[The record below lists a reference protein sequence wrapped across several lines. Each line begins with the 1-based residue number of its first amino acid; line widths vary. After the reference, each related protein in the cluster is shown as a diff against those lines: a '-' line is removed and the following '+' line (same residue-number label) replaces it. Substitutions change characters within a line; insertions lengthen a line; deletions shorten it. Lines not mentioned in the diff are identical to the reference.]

1 MIVKKTKQL
10 GNFKKGINLYIPKR
24 KTSAA
29 PSGIGFPATV
39 TSSYYGQMARNSGTT
54 GNQTG
59 TPGFISS
66 KWYYYDNTQYNEEG
80 QPYGGGI
87 NIGLTTGNVW
97 YYEIWSHSDGI
108 EITQTNANPST
119 DYASFPTTSW
129 VQQGSI
135 PGTFT
140 TP

>member
-1 MIVKKTKQL
+1 MPRLSLAL
-10 GNFKKGINLYIPKR
+10 GVNSSSKLP
-24 KTSAA
+24 SAAA

-39 TSSYYGQMARNSGTT
+39 TSSYYGQMAINSGTT
-54 GNQTG
+54 GNRTN
-59 TPGFISS
+59 TAGFISN
-66 KWYYYDNTQYNEEG
+66 KWYYFDNTQYNEEE
-80 QPYGGGI
+80 QPYGSGI

-97 YYEIWSHSDGI
+97 FWETWFWDNGSITIDL
-108 EITQTNANPST
+108 TQTNANPST

-129 VQQGSI
+129 VQSGSR